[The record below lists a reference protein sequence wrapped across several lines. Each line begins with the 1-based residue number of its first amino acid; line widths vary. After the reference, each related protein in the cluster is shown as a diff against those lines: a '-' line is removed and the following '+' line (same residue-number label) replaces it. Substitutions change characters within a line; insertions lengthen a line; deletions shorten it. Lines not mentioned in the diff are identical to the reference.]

1 MQINV
6 DVNSLMGVAVRSGIS
21 ASTLQIEFTV
31 DDDDELVTGFNL
43 KQDDDV
49 VVIGFDELDNII
61 YLLQELKNAM
71 IDNNRRL
78 QELAKQDF
86 EKDEQES

>member
-71 IDNNRRL
+71 MDNNRRL